1 MIIIEKVISLHRHTT
16 YVADKVT
23 KKRNKIANKLI
34 SFSRENFRIMSFTV
48 RLKGEK
54 KGTFCYQ
61 VAMNYAFDLAE
72 AMSEIEDFDN
82 DMITINGRPYSYYFE

>member
-1 MIIIEKVISLHRHTT
+1 
-16 YVADKVT
+16 
-23 KKRNKIANKLI
+23 
-34 SFSRENFRIMSFTV
+34 MSFTV

-61 VAMNYAFDLAE
+61 VAMNYAYDLAE
-72 AMSEIEDFDN
+72 AMSEIEDFNN